1 MTNLIEVAEELEFVP
16 KESLIEMAQ
25 NPNSRFPSYMVLSE
39 IQRRTQMEK
48 MYNAARM
55 ERPQATVAQ
64 ELVGEFSQPQGLA
77 GAMTDD
83 LGRLPNNF
91 SDSVAPANSLMQMA
105 NGGLTGSDA
114 IRQAETSLG
123 REPSLISN
131 EITRIREQEAER
143 RRIEAERISGGLEK
157 SESSGDTV
165 LDFGDFVTFAD
176 DNPNTRDEFRKSNR
190 EAVDRFFGGSETEDN
205 YLEKAGKFVGVLDEE
220 GNIDKV
226 GTALALASINPLFR
240 AGRYAYG
247 AAKGLPAIF
256 QRLFPRFYQTK
267 KGKFIS
273 TTSPQGRFLKDVKGA
288 SGARPKVYKKKFFS
302 GDMKPVRT
310 VGEKLV
316 TGLGVAGLGGAVLR
330 QMSNEGQ
337 KLGTEVLDTKQLDAK
352 ELDNG
357 GGGTGGGGAGE
368 GGKGKGDDR
377 KKKDGLLGKID
388 PLDIAKL
395 GGIILG
401 AKGTGDI
408 GQGIT
413 ALASDVQQ
421 RRAAEQERK
430 DVIASREKGDEFK
443 QAQIDQIKL
452 AIESAP
458 LSQLTSLYKYTTE
471 ALRLAQQS
479 MIPDDKYI
487 GDLQEEIT
495 RLIQRVKELQ
505 GLPTVKN
512 EQEKKVEDFG
522 ATVTQGG

>member
-55 ERPQATVAQ
+55 ERPETTVAQ

-123 REPSLISN
+123 GEPSFSEIAASYN
-131 EITRIREQEAER
+131 ENQRLIREQEAEK
-143 RRIEAERISGGLEK
+143 RRIEAERIFGGLEK
-157 SESSGDTV
+157 SEPSGDMV
-165 LDFGDFVTFAD
+165 YDFFFPESDQTM
-176 DNPNTRDEFRKSNR
+176 DEWRQSNR

-205 YLEKAGKFVGVLDEE
+205 IFERAGSAISTGLKNRYYDDEGDFNYGTAATDALMAVPGGIGLRGGILLLSKLLRARKAAQAAKNTFVGPVTKQTLI
-220 GNIDKV
+220 GS
-226 GTALALASINPLFR
+226 GALA
-240 AGRYAYG
+240 
-247 AAKGLPAIF
+247 
-256 QRLFPRFYQTK
+256 
-267 KGKFIS
+267 
-273 TTSPQGRFLKDVKGA
+273 
-288 SGARPKVYKKKFFS
+288 
-302 GDMKPVRT
+302 
-310 VGEKLV
+310 
-316 TGLGVAGLGGAVLR
+316 AGLYGKSLLDDETDTTTQITTGGDGAGGR
-330 QMSNEGQ
+330 
-337 KLGTEVLDTKQLDAK
+337 GT
-352 ELDNG
+352 G
-357 GGGTGGGGAGE
+357 GGGTGE
-368 GGKGKGDDR
+368 GGKDKGDDG

-421 RRAAEQERK
+421 RRSAQQERLADEAYRQLQGDYLK
-430 DVIASREKGDEFK
+430 SQKRMLDINIANAPTDLLINQVK
-443 QAQIDQIKL
+443 QFT
-452 AIESAP
+452 SA
-458 LSQLTSLYKYTTE
+458 YKNIVE
-471 ALRLAQQS
+471 QRG
-479 MIPDDKYI
+479 PDDA
-487 GDLQEEIT
+487 QAMEIA
-495 RLIQRVKELQ
+495 LYLSEIAKELRQ
-505 GLPTVKN
+505 KRNVDLNTGQTNP
-512 EQEKKVEDFG
+512 EKQVQSFISE
-522 ATVTQGG
+522 AP

>member
-55 ERPQATVAQ
+55 ERPQTTVAQ

-105 NGGLTGSDA
+105 NGGQTGSDA
-114 IRQAETSLG
+114 IR
-123 REPSLISN
+123 
-131 EITRIREQEAER
+131 EAER
-143 RRIEAERISGGLEK
+143 LIQQESILDRLAQDRSERQTFGEFASGI
-157 SESSGDTV
+157 
-165 LDFGDFVTFAD
+165 GDFFSPEGQPTV
-176 DNPNTRDEFRKSNR
+176 DEVRRSNL
-190 EAVDRFFGGSETEDN
+190 EAFDRLFGGSETEDN

-247 AAKGLPAIF
+247 AAKGLPGLL
-256 QRLFPRFYQTK
+256 QRIFPRFYQTK
-267 KGKFIS
+267 KGDYIS
-273 TTSPQGRFLKDVKGA
+273 TTSPQGRFLKGM
-288 SGARPKVYKKKFFS
+288 SGTRPDKFKKTFR
-302 GDMKPVRT
+302 GDMKRVTTLP
-310 VGEKLV
+310 EKAV
-316 TGLGVAGLGGAVLR
+316 TAVGLGGLGGAVLR
-330 QMSNEGQ
+330 QMSEEGQ
-337 KLGTEVLDTKQLDAK
+337 KLDTEELDKKQLD
-352 ELDNG
+352 NR
-357 GGGTGGGGAGE
+357 GGGTGGGGTGGVGTGE
-368 GGKGKGDDR
+368 GGKDKGDDG

-421 RRAAEQERK
+421 RRAAEQARQ
-430 DVIASREKGDEFK
+430 DVIASREKGDELK
-443 QAQIDQIKL
+443 QAQIDQIRL

-487 GDLQEEIT
+487 GDLQDELT
-495 RLIQRVKELQ
+495 RLIEKANELTGRAANTNTGQ
-505 GLPTVKN
+505 ESIEGL
-512 EQEKKVEDFG
+512 G

>member
-16 KESLIEMAQ
+16 KESLIELAQ
-25 NPNSRFPSYMVLSE
+25 DPNSRFPSYMVLSE

-55 ERPQATVAQ
+55 ERPQTTVAQ

-105 NGGLTGSDA
+105 NGGQTGSDA

-123 REPSLISN
+123 REPTFSEIAASYN
-131 EITRIREQEAER
+131 ENQRLIREQEAEQ
-143 RRIEAERISGGLEK
+143 RRIEAERIFGGLGK
-157 SESSGDTV
+157 NESSGDTV
-165 LDFGDFVTFAD
+165 LDFFSPEGQPTV
-176 DNPNTRDEFRKSNR
+176 DEVRRSNL

-247 AAKGLPAIF
+247 AARGLPKLY
-256 QRLFPRFYQTK
+256 QKLFPRFYKTK
-267 KGKFIS
+267 KGDYIS
-273 TTSPQGRFLKDVKGA
+273 TGSPQGQFTKNM
-288 SGARPKVYKKKFFS
+288 SGTRPDKFKKTFR
-302 GDMKPVRT
+302 GDMKRVDT

-316 TGLGVAGLGGAVLR
+316 KGLGVAGLGGAVLR

-337 KLGTEVLDTKQLDAK
+337 KLDTE
-352 ELDNG
+352 ELDKKGLDNR
-357 GGGTGGGGAGE
+357 GGGTGGGGTGE
-368 GGKGKGDDR
+368 GGKDKGDDG

-421 RRAAEQERK
+421 RRTAQQERLADEAYRQLQGDYLK
-430 DVIASREKGDEFK
+430 SQKQMLDINIANAPTTLLLSKYEALNKAYK
-443 QAQIDQIKL
+443 QITEQAGNSAEAQEIAIAIKL
-452 AIESAP
+452 LSDELTGRAANTNTGQES
-458 LSQLTSLYKYTTE
+458 LE
-471 ALRLAQQS
+471 
-479 MIPDDKYI
+479 
-487 GDLQEEIT
+487 
-495 RLIQRVKELQ
+495 
-505 GLPTVKN
+505 GL
-512 EQEKKVEDFG
+512 G
-522 ATVTQGG
+522 ATLTQGG

>member
-1 MTNLIEVAEELEFVP
+1 MTNVIEVAEELEFVP

-247 AAKGLPAIF
+247 AARGLPRLY
-256 QRLFPRFYQTK
+256 QKLFPRFYKTK
-267 KGKFIS
+267 KGDYIS
-273 TTSPQGRFLKDVKGA
+273 TGSPQGQFTKNM
-288 SGARPKVYKKKFFS
+288 SGTRPDVYKQKFFS
-302 GDMKPVRT
+302 RDMKQT
-310 VGEKLV
+310 STAGEKLV
-316 TGLGVAGLGGAVLR
+316 KGLGVAGLGGAVLR

-337 KLGTEVLDTKQLDAK
+337 KLGTEELDTKQLDTK

-357 GGGTGGGGAGE
+357 GGGNGGGGTGE
-368 GGKGKGDDR
+368 GGKDKGDDG

-430 DVIASREKGDEFK
+430 DVIASREKGDQLK
-443 QAQIDQIKL
+443 QAQIEQIKL

-479 MIPDDKYI
+479 IIPDDKYI

-495 RLIQRVKELQ
+495 RLIQRVQELQ

-512 EQEKKVEDFG
+512 EQEKNNKCLRL
-522 ATVTQGG
+522 Q

>member
-16 KESLIEMAQ
+16 KESLIQMAQ

-55 ERPQATVAQ
+55 ERPETTVAQ

-114 IRQAETSLG
+114 IRQAETSLE
-123 REPSLISN
+123 REPTFSEKIARYN
-131 EITRIREQEAER
+131 ENQRVIREQEAEK
-143 RRIEAERISGGLEK
+143 RRIEAERIFGGLEK
-157 SESSGDTV
+157 SEPSGDMV
-165 LDFGDFVTFAD
+165 YDFFFPESDQTM
-176 DNPNTRDEFRKSNR
+176 DEWRQSNR

-205 YLEKAGKFVGVLDEE
+205 IFERAGSAISTGLKNRYYDDEGDFNYGTAATDALMAVPGGIGLRGGILLLSKLLRARKAAQAAKNTFVGPVTKQTLI
-220 GNIDKV
+220 GS
-226 GTALALASINPLFR
+226 GALA
-240 AGRYAYG
+240 
-247 AAKGLPAIF
+247 
-256 QRLFPRFYQTK
+256 
-267 KGKFIS
+267 
-273 TTSPQGRFLKDVKGA
+273 
-288 SGARPKVYKKKFFS
+288 
-302 GDMKPVRT
+302 
-310 VGEKLV
+310 
-316 TGLGVAGLGGAVLR
+316 AGLYGKSLLDDETDTTTQITTGGDGAGGR
-330 QMSNEGQ
+330 
-337 KLGTEVLDTKQLDAK
+337 GT
-352 ELDNG
+352 G
-357 GGGTGGGGAGE
+357 GGGTGE
-368 GGKGKGDDR
+368 GGKDKGDDG

-421 RRAAEQERK
+421 RRAAEQARQ
-430 DVIASREKGDEFK
+430 DVIASREKGDELK
-443 QAQIDQIKL
+443 QAQIDQIRL

-458 LSQLTSLYKYTTE
+458 LSQITSLYKYTTE

-487 GDLQEEIT
+487 ADLQNELT
-495 RLIQRVKELQ
+495 RLIEKANELTGRAANTNTGQ
-505 GLPTVKN
+505 TSVEGL
-512 EQEKKVEDFG
+512 G

>member
-16 KESLIEMAQ
+16 KESLIELAQ
-25 NPNSRFPSYMVLSE
+25 DPNSRFPSYMVLSE

-55 ERPQATVAQ
+55 ERPQTTVAQ

-105 NGGLTGSDA
+105 NGGQTGSDA
-114 IRQAETSLG
+114 IR
-123 REPSLISN
+123 
-131 EITRIREQEAER
+131 EAER
-143 RRIEAERISGGLEK
+143 LIEQESILDRLAQDRSERQTFGEFASGI
-157 SESSGDTV
+157 
-165 LDFGDFVTFAD
+165 GDFFSPEGQPSV
-176 DNPNTRDEFRKSNR
+176 DEIRRSNL
-190 EAVDRFFGGSETEDN
+190 EATDRFFGGSETEDN
-205 YLEKAGKFVGVLDEE
+205 FLEKAGKFVGVLDEE

-247 AAKGLPAIF
+247 AAKGLPGIF
-256 QRLFPRFYQTK
+256 QRIFPRFYKTK
-267 KGKFIS
+267 KGDYVSTGSQQGQFIKNMSRTRPDKF
-273 TTSPQGRFLKDVKGA
+273 
-288 SGARPKVYKKKFFS
+288 KKTFR
-302 GDMKPVRT
+302 GDMKRVNT

-316 TGLGVAGLGGAVLR
+316 TGLGVGGLGGAVLR
-330 QMSNEGQ
+330 QMSKEGQ
-337 KLGTEVLDTKQLDAK
+337 SQLPEEVQKFNK
-352 ELDNG
+352 EELNKRG
-357 GGGTGGGGAGE
+357 GAGEGGAGE
-368 GGKGKGDDR
+368 GGKGKGDDA
-377 KKKDGLLGKID
+377 KKKEGLLGKID

-421 RRAAEQERK
+421 RRAAEQERQ
-430 DVIASREKGDEFK
+430 DVIEGRKIGDQLK
-443 QAQIDQIKL
+443 QAQINQIKQ

-479 MIPDDKYI
+479 MIPDEEYI
-487 GDLQEEIT
+487 GSLQDSLT
-495 RLIQRVKELQ
+495 LLIEKANELQ
-505 GLPTVKN
+505 GLTT
-512 EQEKKVEDFG
+512 VEDEQKQKQQDEKLLRGF
-522 ATVTQGG
+522 TEEI